1 MANYGTR
8 PLGMPGTSSSAES
21 KSTIPAHDMASQ
33 LSDWMHET
41 DLEAASTADLEHN
54 PDYAELLRKEH
65 DKVAAEA
72 AEGKVIPSAK
82 KITSM
87 LEAVDPD
94 LADADVA
101 EDYSAPSSVEPE
113 EDDDTNPPQGSSDP
127 SSYDEPSSPE
137 EPNNADGRSVEDAE
151 EEYEEEYEE
160 DSESFQNLTGVPPIG
175 IVPEPADSED
185 SSEYEDSAV
194 KDSAATEGMD
204 EDAPVL
210 TEYFYPEC
218 FLRDGRGIWHLD
230 RELLLPVFTMSENPM
245 SLYTWLTDLINFLK
259 NTPETHVFKLRS
271 KIPVNSVYLTQS
283 LLFCVLE
290 TILERGLA
298 NRSGGRIE
306 LLSLIAENTGLLTQT
321 SPSVKWGGRPE
332 SLNCF
337 MEGIVWVASNLILNL
352 IDKRYESDSYLSG
365 TEVIQDDRDLLI
377 QTETEAAVETAIS
390 SIISGEYIG
399 KSIQNTE
406 VDPEDV
412 IDGGSIIDFTKSD
425 GLRSLFL
432 QNLWE
437 IIPSEAAGERNLW
450 PVEDE
455 GISTA
460 VEEDVAAMALSAAL
474 ISIESALLGSSKFTP
489 GMLTMFMTGFC
500 DQCSRCTLMPTE
512 IHAFDPDNYASVFPM
527 YSEDIVYP
535 LFSAMHICS
544 GPVHTQYVPS
554 QGHR

>member
-1 MANYGTR
+1 MTNYGTR

-33 LSDWMHET
+33 LSEWMHET

-72 AEGKVIPSAK
+72 AEGKVVPSAK

-101 EDYSAPSSVEPE
+101 EDYSAPSSVELE
-113 EDDDTNPPQGSSDP
+113 EDDDQNPPQGSSDP
-127 SSYDEPSSPE
+127 SSYEESPSPE
-137 EPNNADGRSVEDAE
+137 EPDDADDSYTGDVGDAGAAEDAV
-151 EEYEEEYEE
+151 
-160 DSESFQNLTGVPPIG
+160 DSESFQDLTGVPPIG
-175 IVPEPADSED
+175 IVPDPEESIDSED
-185 SSEYEDSAV
+185 SSAEDV
-194 KDSAATEGMD
+194 G
-204 EDAPVL
+204 EDTPVL
-210 TEYFYPEC
+210 TEYFYPEY
-218 FLRDGRGIWHLD
+218 FLKDGRGIWHLD

-259 NTPETHVFKLRS
+259 NTPDTHIFKLRS

-290 TILERGLA
+290 TILERGLT
-298 NRSGGRIE
+298 NRSGGRAE

-321 SPSVKWGGRPE
+321 SPSIKWGGRSE

-365 TEVIQDDRDLLI
+365 TGVEVTQEDRDLLI

-390 SIISGEYIG
+390 SIISGKYIG
-399 KSIQNTE
+399 QSIQKTE

-412 IDGGSIIDFTKSD
+412 IDGGSILDFTQSD
-425 GLRSLFL
+425 DLRSLFL

-437 IIPSEAAGERNLW
+437 ILPSEAIGERNLW

-489 GMLTMFMTGFC
+489 GMLTLFMTGFC
-500 DQCSRCTLMPTE
+500 DQCSRCTLQPTE
-512 IHAFDPDNYASVFPM
+512 IHAFDPDSYASVFPM
-527 YSEDIVYP
+527 YPEDIAYP
-535 LFSAMHICS
+535 LFSAMQQCA
-544 GPVHTQYVPS
+544 GPVHTQYVPVQS
-554 QGHR
+554 AGV